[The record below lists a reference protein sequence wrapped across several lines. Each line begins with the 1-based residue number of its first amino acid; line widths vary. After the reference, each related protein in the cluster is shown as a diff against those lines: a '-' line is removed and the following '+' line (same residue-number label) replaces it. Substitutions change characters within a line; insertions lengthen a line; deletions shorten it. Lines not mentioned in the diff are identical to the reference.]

1 MTTKLAAAL
10 AGVLFLI
17 CSHWYAYCAGGRNY
31 AAALKLEYA
40 QATKEADDAARKQ
53 ERQFADKLKKAQ
65 DDFLLRQNRLLADA
79 TAARTESSR
88 LHDTLADF
96 QRKLPNLTEQA
107 VRQYADTA
115 SVVFDQCQKQ
125 YLDMAET
132 ADRIDSDRQS
142 LEDAWPK

>member
-10 AGVLFLI
+10 TGVLFLI

-31 AAALKLEYA
+31 TAALKLEYA
-40 QATKEADDAARKQ
+40 HATKKADDAARKQ
-53 ERQFADKLKKAQ
+53 ERQFSDQLKKAQ
-65 DDFLLRQNRLLADA
+65 DDAKNREKKLLADA
-79 TAARTESSR
+79 AAARTESSR

-107 VRQYADTA
+107 VRQYADAA

-132 ADRIDSDRQS
+132 ADRIDSDRQT